1 MISEKLEFKSFGGP
15 VRVAFIIIAIL
26 SGALVAAG
34 QAIQVSVSQAK
45 VKRGESVEVTI
56 RTQSKEDIQ
65 ASLLKPTIG
74 VENLSLQKVAG
85 REGVY
90 RTAVETKENS
100 PAGLYVV
107 HVWTGDKTTPNA
119 VGKASFRIGNIVQDF
134 FVANYLD
141 RQNPARDVEN
151 YLKDFRSIGGNFLVA
166 HNLIIPDGAFYTSKI
181 AGTDVVLGS
190 GKDVVEELLKQAD
203 REGIGVLLSVSWDVT
218 RNSPYKDRMKEIKS
232 IMSEM
237 YTLYRHHPSLAG
249 FYSWQEGSGTYYAPF
264 VREFSEYAKSLDKGL
279 LTACAPHIDDP
290 LLASYLS
297 VIEELDMLI
306 YQSAV
311 MGSYRTDN
319 RKKYPWRRVKDFAG
333 LGAGAKRLQ
342 DKITL
347 THVELF
353 GYLEK
358 RQSPDYVT
366 ASYADIYGQIL
377 SAATVTETDGI
388 ALFTYHAQIYEP
400 LKKFASVQKSRE
412 AVIKG
417 LEAYQSITSGISD
430 KPNPLALYIP
440 YSDFIVERW
449 SNYFLPG
456 LDAFRAL
463 GVPLDILPY
472 APPIEESVYPYYPIH
487 HNKEVLERLLK
498 ERTVLVLTN
507 VSGFQQTD
515 SDLIKEFVARG
526 GVIIAFGEQIPMGRS
541 YERKEIFGVDEAAAA
556 SSHTGI
562 VIKEALGSRVK
573 PGSRFALSG
582 LDLPSWS
589 PTAGARVIAA
599 FEDNFPAVTVT
610 KYGKGTAI
618 TILADARTAT
628 QNMSDLVRDALDY
641 ALLASGNNLSVDIV
655 GTNEATDV
663 AVKKTSD
670 GFRLVVVNHNPN
682 EREVILRPVKSGT
695 KKEFEWIDLVSGQ
708 KMVKTGVDFSLKL
721 KITGGGFRALEF
733 RRISAY

>member
-1 MISEKLEFKSFGGP
+1 MISEKLEFKSFGGH
-15 VRVAFIIIAIL
+15 VRLVFIIIAIL

-56 RTQSKEDIQ
+56 KTQSKKNIQ

-85 REGVY
+85 QEGVY
-90 RTAVETKENS
+90 RTAVETKETAPS
-100 PAGLYVV
+100 GVYIV
-107 HVWTGDKTTPNA
+107 HVWTGDKTTPAA

-151 YLKDFRSIGGNFLVA
+151 YLKNFRSIGGNFLVA
-166 HNLIIPDGAFYTSKI
+166 HNLIIPDGAFYPSKI
-181 AGTDVVLGS
+181 ARTDVVPGS
-190 GKDVVEELLKQAD
+190 GKDFVEELLKQAD

-218 RNSPYKDRMKEIKS
+218 RNSPYKDRMKEIKA

-237 YTLYRHHPSLAG
+237 YALYRHHPSLAG

-264 VREFSEYAKSLDKGL
+264 VREFSEHVKSLDKGL

-333 LGAGAKRLQ
+333 LGSGAKRLQ
-342 DKITL
+342 NKITL

-358 RQSPDYVT
+358 RQSPDFVT

-388 ALFTYHAQIYEP
+388 SLFTYHAQIYEP
-400 LKKFASVQKSRE
+400 LKKFAQVQKSRA
-412 AVIKG
+412 AVVDG

-430 KPNPLALYIP
+430 KRNPLALYIP

-472 APPIEESVYPYYPIH
+472 APPMEESVYPYYPIH
-487 HNKEVLERLLK
+487 HNKDVLERLLK

-526 GVIIAFGEQIPMGRS
+526 GVIVAFGEQIPMGRS
-541 YERKEIFGVDEAAAA
+541 YERREVFGVDEAPGA
-556 SSHTGI
+556 SSHTG
-562 VIKEALGSRVK
+562 VIIKDAVGSRVK

-582 LDLPSWS
+582 LQLPSWI
-589 PTAGARVIAA
+589 PAGSARVVAA
-599 FEDNFPAVTVT
+599 FEDNSPALTVN

-618 TILADARTAT
+618 TILADARAAT
-628 QNMSDLVRDALDY
+628 QNMPDLVRDALDY

-655 GTNEATDV
+655 GTNEAMDV
-663 AVKKTSD
+663 AVTKTSN
-670 GFRLVVVNHNPN
+670 GFRIVVVNHNPN

-695 KKEFEWIDLVSGQ
+695 EKFEWVDLVSGQ
-708 KMVKTGVDFSLKL
+708 KMAKSGVDFSIKL
-721 KITGGGFRALEF
+721 KIFGGGFRSLEF
-733 RRISAY
+733 R